1 MDVDGA
7 VLRMRMPLN
16 ELRAKLQ
23 ALREN
28 VASALKAL
36 EEGLE
41 RRAEAAEVR
50 STVEV
55 LLVTSHVLSKVPF
68 KLFPPTSHLD
78 VSPYTESPA
87 LVDGR
92 WRSCWWSCTVCP
104 SRSQVERQTE
114 GQWRRRAAD
123 SWSG

>member
-1 MDVDGA
+1 MDGA

-55 LLVTSHVLSKVPF
+55 LLVTSHVLSKVP
-68 KLFPPTSHLD
+68 LLPPTSYL
-78 VSPYTESPA
+78 PPGGEYTESPA